1 MSFNI
6 KIGQSLKNYKINN
19 QKSHFT
25 RIGRPEGGA
34 LMPCDDNRSQ
44 QEEETSLFLP
54 SKDSPNEKSWKLCLP
69 QPSQLVFRSIKE
81 LSFSCCG
88 ETFTW
93 LAMVA
98 DPKLQFSANPE

>member
-1 MSFNI
+1 
-6 KIGQSLKNYKINN
+6 
-19 QKSHFT
+19 
-25 RIGRPEGGA
+25 
-34 LMPCDDNRSQ
+34 MPCDDNRSQ
-44 QEEETSLFLP
+44 QEEETSLFFP

-93 LAMVA
+93 LAMAA